1 MLNVKKI
8 LSLLHL
14 VYPEQCLVC
23 DKEISIQEKHLCS
36 FCTQNISHTNF
47 HLLEEASSMDKL
59 FWGRVKVENTY
70 AHIFFEKN
78 KTSQDILFSLK
89 YKNNSDIGV
98 FFGKQI
104 GETLKTQ
111 ELYSTIDA
119 VIPIP
124 LHPKKQF
131 IRGYNQ
137 SEALAK
143 GICSSFL
150 KRLDINTVKRTRHS
164 ESQTKKSRFQRW
176 DNVNDIFK
184 IKRTIENYKHILLVD
199 DVITT
204 GSTLESIIVA
214 LRKRNP
220 ELQISVATLAI
231 AK

>member
-1 MLNVKKI
+1 VKKI
-8 LSLLHL
+8 LDLLHL

-23 DKEISIQEKHLCS
+23 DKELSIQEKHICS
-36 FCTQNISHTNF
+36 FCTQNISLTNF
-47 HLLEEASSMDKL
+47 DSFQEASSMDKL
-59 FWGRVKVENTY
+59 FWGRVNVENTY

-89 YKNNSDIGV
+89 YRNNSDVGV
-98 FFGKQI
+98 YFGEQI
-104 GETLKTQ
+104 GKVLIRSDN
-111 ELYSTIDA
+111 YSKIDA
-119 VIPIP
+119 VIPVP

-137 SEALAK
+137 SEAISK
-143 GICSSFL
+143 GICSSFP
-150 KRLDINTVKRTRHS
+150 KKLDTSTVKRTKHS

-184 IKRTIENYKHILLVD
+184 ISAEIQNYKHILLVD

-204 GSTLESIIVA
+204 GSTLESIIIA

-220 ELQISVATLAI
+220 DLLISVATLAI

>member
-1 MLNVKKI
+1 VKKI

>member
-1 MLNVKKI
+1 MLHVKKI

-98 FFGKQI
+98 YFGKQI

-184 IKRTIENYKHILLVD
+184 IKPTIENYKHILLVD

-204 GSTLESIIVA
+204 GSTLESVIVA

>member
-1 MLNVKKI
+1 MKKI

-204 GSTLESIIVA
+204 GSTLESVIVA

-220 ELQISVATLAI
+220 ELQISVLH
-231 AK
+231 

>member
-1 MLNVKKI
+1 MLHVKKI

-23 DKEISIQEKHLCS
+23 DKELSIQEKHLCS

-98 FFGKQI
+98 YFGKQI
-104 GETLKTQ
+104 GKTLTSQKS
-111 ELYSTIDA
+111 YSTIDA
-119 VIPIP
+119 VIPVP

-150 KRLDINTVKRTRHS
+150 KKLDLSTVKRTRHS

-184 IKRTIENYKHILLVD
+184 IKHTIEDYKHILLVD

>member
-1 MLNVKKI
+1 MLHVKKI
-8 LSLLHL
+8 LDLLHL
-14 VYPEQCLVC
+14 LYPEQCLVC
-23 DKEISIQEKHLCS
+23 ENELSAEEKHLCS
-36 FCTQNISHTNF
+36 FCSQNISHTNF
-47 HLLEEASSMDKL
+47 HLFKEASSMDKL
-59 FWGRVKVENTY
+59 FWGRAKVKNTY

-89 YKNNSDIGV
+89 YKNNLDVGV
-98 FFGKQI
+98 YFGKQI

-111 ELYSTIDA
+111 EQYLTIDA
-119 VIPIP
+119 VIPVP
-124 LHPKKQF
+124 LHSKKKF

-150 KRLDINTVKRTRHS
+150 KKLDVKTVKRTRHS
-164 ESQTKKSRFQRW
+164 ESQTKKTRFQRW

-184 IKRTIENYKHILLVD
+184 ISRTIENYNHVLLVD

-214 LRKRNP
+214 LLKRNP

>member
-1 MLNVKKI
+1 MKKI

-98 FFGKQI
+98 YFGKQI

-184 IKRTIENYKHILLVD
+184 IKPTIENYKHILLVD

-204 GSTLESIIVA
+204 GSTLESVIVA

>member
-1 MLNVKKI
+1 MLHVKKI
-8 LSLLHL
+8 LDFLHL

-23 DKEISIQEKHLCS
+23 EKELSTQEKHLCS
-36 FCTQNISHTNF
+36 FCTQNISPTNF
-47 HLLEEASSMDKL
+47 HLFEEASGMDKL

-89 YKNNSDIGV
+89 YRNNADIGIY
-98 FFGKQI
+98 FGEQI
-104 GETLKTQ
+104 GKVLKTS
-111 ELYSTIDA
+111 ESYLNIDA

-124 LHPKKQF
+124 LHPKKEF

-150 KRLDINTVKRTRHS
+150 KKLDTKTVKRTRHS

-176 DNVNDIFK
+176 DNVNDIFNISRDIQK
-184 IKRTIENYKHILLVD
+184 YKHVLLVD
-199 DVITT
+199 DVVTT
-204 GSTLESIIVA
+204 GSTLESIIIA

-220 ELQISVATLAI
+220 GLLISVATLAI
-231 AK
+231 EK

>member
-1 MLNVKKI
+1 LLHVKKI

-98 FFGKQI
+98 YFGKQI

-184 IKRTIENYKHILLVD
+184 IKPTIENYKHILLVD

-204 GSTLESIIVA
+204 GSTLESVIVA